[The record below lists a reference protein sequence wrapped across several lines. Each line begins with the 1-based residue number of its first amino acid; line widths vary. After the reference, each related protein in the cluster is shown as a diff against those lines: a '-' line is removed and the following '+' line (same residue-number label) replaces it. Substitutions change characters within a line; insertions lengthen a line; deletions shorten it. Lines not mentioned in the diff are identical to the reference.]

1 MDFLGLRTLTVIQ
14 NATKLAE
21 RYSNKKIDLLHI
33 DYNDPKVLGMIGASK
48 TVGVF
53 QLESAGMKNF
63 MKELKPQSLEDIIAG
78 ISLYRPGPMDFIP
91 QYIKG
96 KNNPES
102 VTYDTPLL
110 KPILEPTYGCIV
122 YQEQVMQIVQAL
134 AGYSLGRA
142 DLVRRAMSKKK
153 ASVMEK
159 ERQNFVYGN
168 EAEGVPGCI
177 KNGID
182 EKTANKI
189 YDEMID
195 FAKYAFNKSHAA
207 AYANISYKTAWLKCH
222 YPREYM
228 AALLSSVLDNQNKL
242 ASYITECKRLG
253 IRVLP
258 PNVNESNL
266 HFTVSGNDIRY
277 GLLAVKNLGR
287 NFIDEIISERINNPY
302 EDFFDFCKRLYG
314 RNMNS
319 RAIESLI
326 KCGAFDG
333 LGANRRQ
340 LLAISKTVL
349 DDVEYES
356 RRNAGGQMSFFDDAE
371 VDAQSSKPK
380 IPDLPE
386 FPVSELLHMENEIA
400 GMYLSGH
407 PLDEYTAFSKA
418 IHADK
423 TGDIINND
431 SGMYFDGK
439 KVSLVCIVAKLKTQL
454 TKNNRIMAF
463 VNAEDRYGMLE
474 IVIFPNVYEKYSAL
488 LGAGGALLFRGTVNL
503 KENEEPKIICDSIA
517 SARTNEDCKNNPVA
531 IKNTEHFS
539 QNYQMQAVKNNTQ
552 KLSALYLRI
561 DDLNTDKYNRA
572 KRVLDI
578 FDGRT
583 PVIFY
588 LTDTKRKVK
597 APSSMWVD
605 INPVMIKELKYQLG
619 DENVVAK

>member
-1 MDFLGLRTLTVIQ
+1 
-14 NATKLAE
+14 
-21 RYSNKKIDLLHI
+21 
-33 DYNDPKVLGMIGASK
+33 
-48 TVGVF
+48 
-53 QLESAGMKNF
+53 
-63 MKELKPQSLEDIIAG
+63 
-78 ISLYRPGPMDFIP
+78 
-91 QYIKG
+91 
-96 KNNPES
+96 
-102 VTYDTPLL
+102 
-110 KPILEPTYGCIV
+110 
-122 YQEQVMQIVQAL
+122 
-134 AGYSLGRA
+134 
-142 DLVRRAMSKKK
+142 
-153 ASVMEK
+153 
-159 ERQNFVYGN
+159 
-168 EAEGVPGCI
+168 
-177 KNGID
+177 
-182 EKTANKI
+182 
-189 YDEMID
+189 
-195 FAKYAFNKSHAA
+195 
-207 AYANISYKTAWLKCH
+207 
-222 YPREYM
+222 
-228 AALLSSVLDNQNKL
+228 
-242 ASYITECKRLG
+242 
-253 IRVLP
+253 
-258 PNVNESNL
+258 
-266 HFTVSGNDIRY
+266 
-277 GLLAVKNLGR
+277 
-287 NFIDEIISERINNPY
+287 
-302 EDFFDFCKRLYG
+302 
-314 RNMNS
+314 MNS

-356 RRNAGGQMSFFDDAE
+356 RRNAGGQMSFFDDEE

-407 PLDEYTAFSKA
+407 PLDEYTTFSKA

-517 SARTNEDCKNNPVA
+517 SARTNEDCKNNLVA

-539 QNYQMQAVKNNTQ
+539 QNYQMQAVKNDTQ
-552 KLSALYLRI
+552 KPSALYLRI